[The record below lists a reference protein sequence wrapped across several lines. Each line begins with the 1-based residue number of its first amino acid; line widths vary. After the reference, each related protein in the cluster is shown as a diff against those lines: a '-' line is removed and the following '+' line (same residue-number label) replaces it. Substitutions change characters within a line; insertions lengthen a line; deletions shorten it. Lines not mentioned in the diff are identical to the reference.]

1 MLLGSFV
8 HLFLG
13 EMSLEYLFLLL
24 SGFWCEGFSD
34 LTLVLFWYL
43 LELKGHPK
51 ICYFVAL
58 GYNSIRLCSKKL

>member
-34 LTLVLFWYL
+34 LTLLLFLYL
-43 LELKGHPK
+43 LELKGHLT
-51 ICYFVAL
+51 FVSL
-58 GYNSIRLCSKKL
+58 SL

>member
-34 LTLVLFWYL
+34 LTLLLFLYL
-43 LELKGHPK
+43 LELKGHLT
-51 ICYFVAL
+51 FVSL
-58 GYNSIRLCSKKL
+58 SLSKDCIEC